1 MFLLRARVYWL
12 TWGLLVAGAWSTG
25 MASVTDA
32 FFRGAFAAFLAA
44 SAVPV
49 FARLGPRK
57 AAFAGLGLGV
67 LWQLALH
74 HVWVRLTWSAAGFAQ
89 SADRLGVDV
98 SVAGAAFAGA
108 ALTAALGASGA
119 GIRRQLA
126 IGAALALAMT
136 ALPYGIVRWID
147 VTRAGPVEVLWIGPA
162 ERGDEEGQPV
172 RRRGL
177 EVIRLEVADRRA
189 LVDRLMVVDSGESGA
204 VVGPEGRLLWPVW
217 RQRLEHPGH
226 GTGPV
231 RRLLIVDRRPD
242 RGDAAP
248 FRIPLSGSP
257 HGAALVELD
266 GNAPTAR
273 GDDLDADRVQAEIA
287 VIGGR
292 ATVRLIRT
300 LPGGETYFDAPGDRV
315 EGRPTA
321 VPAPAP

>member
-44 SAVPV
+44 WAVPL

-57 AAFAGLGLGV
+57 AAFAGLALGV
-67 LWQLALH
+67 LWQVALH
-74 HVWVRLTWSAAGFAQ
+74 HIWVRLTWSAAGFAEAGQ
-89 SADRLGVDV
+89 RLGVDV

-108 ALTAALGASGA
+108 ALTAALGAAGA

-126 IGAALALAMT
+126 IGGALALAMT

-147 VTRAGPVEVLWIGPA
+147 ATRAGPVEVVWIGPA
-162 ERGDEEGQPV
+162 ERRDEEGQPM

-177 EVIRLEVADRRA
+177 DVTRLETADRRA
-189 LVDRLMVVDSGESGA
+189 LVDRLMVVESGESGA

-226 GTGPV
+226 ATGPV

-242 RGDAAP
+242 RGDLAP
-248 FRIPLSGSP
+248 FRIPLSSAP

-266 GNAPTAR
+266 GNAPAPR

-287 VIGGR
+287 VAGGR
-292 ATVRLIRT
+292 ASVRLIRT
-300 LPGGETYFDAPGDRV
+300 LPDGDTYFEAPGDRV
-315 EGRPTA
+315 EGKPTA
-321 VPAPAP
+321 VPAP

>member
-44 SAVPV
+44 WAVPL
-49 FARLGPRK
+49 FARLGARQ
-57 AAFAGLGLGV
+57 AAFAGLALGV
-67 LWQLALH
+67 AWQLALH
-74 HVWVRLTWSAAGFAQ
+74 HVWVRLTWSAEGFAL
-89 SADRLGVDV
+89 SGERLGVDV

-108 ALTAALGASGA
+108 ALTAALGAAGA

-147 VTRAGPVEVLWIGPA
+147 ATRAGPVEVLWIGPA
-162 ERGDEEGQPV
+162 ERRDEEGQPV

-177 EVIRLEVADRRA
+177 EVTKLEVADRRA

-217 RQRLEHPGH
+217 RQRLEQPGH
-226 GTGPV
+226 ASGPA
-231 RRLLIVDRRPD
+231 RRLLIVDRRTD
-242 RGDAAP
+242 RGDVRP
-248 FRIPLSGSP
+248 FLVPLSSAAD
-257 HGAALVELD
+257 GATLVELD
-266 GNAPTAR
+266 GGAPSAR
-273 GDDLDADRVQAEIA
+273 GDDLDPDRVQAEIA
-287 VIGGR
+287 IAGGR
-292 ATVRLIRT
+292 ASVRLIRT
-300 LPGGETYFDAPGDRV
+300 LPDGDTYFAAPGDRV
-315 EGRPTA
+315 DGRPTA